1 MTKTHKTIRQL
12 IVQETTSIVKDVV
25 HVYITLLKI
34 MVPALLVVKV
44 LALIG
49 AIGWIAELLGPVM
62 KLVGLPS
69 SMGIVWATTLL
80 TNIYGGMVVFFELAA
95 SETLTVS
102 QVTVLGCMM
111 LIAHALPVEAAIA
124 KKAGVRLRATLAI
137 RIFGALIFGAIL
149 NLLYKTGGYLQQ
161 PNQLIWQPELA
172 DLSLLDWGLEQLK
185 TLLMVLVIIS
195 ALITLLRLLKWLHIE
210 RLMHWLLSPL
220 LSLLGLSKHAS
231 NTTIIGITLGLSFGG
246 GLLIKEA
253 ESGLLSSKDI
263 FIAMALLAL
272 CHSLIE
278 DTLLIMVLGAHL
290 SGIFWGRLAFSL
302 LLTTMMSRLLS
313 WEKGSVVQRFGMNR
327 PRDV

>member
-1 MTKTHKTIRQL
+1 MKQL
-12 IVQETTSIVKDVV
+12 IVKETTSIIKDIA

-34 MVPALLVVKV
+34 MVPALLVVKG
-44 LALIG
+44 LALLG
-49 AIGWIAELLGPVM
+49 AIEWISELLGPVM

-95 SETLTVS
+95 SEALTVS

-124 KKAGVRLRATLAI
+124 KKAGVRWRATLTI
-137 RIFGALIFGAIL
+137 RIVGALIFGAIL
-149 NLLYKTGGYLQQ
+149 NILYKTGGYLQQ
-161 PNQLIWQPELA
+161 PNQLMWQPELV

-185 TLLMVLVIIS
+185 TLLMVLVVIS
-195 ALITLLRLLKWLHIE
+195 ALITLLRILKWLHIE
-210 RLMHWLLSPL
+210 RLMHWLLTPFL
-220 LSLLGLSKHAS
+220 TLLGLSKHAA
-231 NTTIIGITLGLSFGG
+231 NITIIGMTLGLSFGG

-253 ESGLLSSKDI
+253 ESGLLTSKDI

-278 DTLLIMVLGAHL
+278 DTLLLMVLGAHL

-302 LLTTMMSRLLS
+302 IVTTMMSRLLS
-313 WEKGSVVQRFGMNR
+313 WEKGSAIQRLGMNSSKE
-327 PRDV
+327 PLT